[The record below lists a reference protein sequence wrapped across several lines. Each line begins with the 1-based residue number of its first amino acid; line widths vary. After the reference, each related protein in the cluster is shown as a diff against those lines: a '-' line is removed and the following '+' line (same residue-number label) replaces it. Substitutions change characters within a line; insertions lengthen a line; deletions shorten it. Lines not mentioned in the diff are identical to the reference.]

1 MKISSNCLI
10 KLKKKFFYLKLK
22 IWIFFLKLEKLPK
35 IWTQAGVNIMMHLG
49 VLVLETQD
57 DMQFALSSPRLIVQR
72 HVDID
77 Q

>member
-10 KLKKKFFYLKLK
+10 KLKKGFLFKIEKFAF
-22 IWIFFLKLEKLPK
+22 FFLKLEKLPT
-35 IWTQAGVNIMMHLG
+35 IWTQAGVIIMMHLG

-57 DMQFALSSPRLIVQR
+57 DMQFSRSSPRLIVQR
-72 HVDID
+72 QVDID

>member
-10 KLKKKFFYLKLK
+10 KLKKKGFLFKIGKFEFFFWNLKNYQK
-22 IWIFFLKLEKLPK
+22 YGHR
-35 IWTQAGVNIMMHLG
+35 QANIMMHLG

-57 DMQFALSSPRLIVQR
+57 DMQFARSSPRLIVQR
-72 HVDID
+72 QVDID

>member
-10 KLKKKFFYLKLK
+10 KLKKKFFYLKLENLNFFFETWK
-22 IWIFFLKLEKLPK
+22 ITK

-57 DMQFALSSPRLIVQR
+57 DMQLARSSPRLIVQR
-72 HVDID
+72 QVDID

>member
-57 DMQFALSSPRLIVQR
+57 DMQLARSSPRLIVQR
-72 HVDID
+72 QVDID